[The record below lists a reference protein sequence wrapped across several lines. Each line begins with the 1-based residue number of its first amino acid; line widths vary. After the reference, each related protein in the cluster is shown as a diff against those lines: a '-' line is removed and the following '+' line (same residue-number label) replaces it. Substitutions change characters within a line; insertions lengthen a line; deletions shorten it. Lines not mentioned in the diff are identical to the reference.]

1 MNFGDGAQMIVG
13 KMDTHFIL
21 KVEIMTELPLL
32 IAIAAMFILYYKHF
46 TEHPED
52 FKNPNK

>member
-1 MNFGDGAQMIVG
+1 
-13 KMDTHFIL
+13 
-21 KVEIMTELPLL
+21 MTELPLL
-32 IAIAAMFILYYKHF
+32 IAITAMFILYYKHF